1 MVHIE
6 DRVRDTVYDEKARHT
21 FNWRSRKSQKENG
34 AEAVSEE
41 MRTC

>member
-6 DRVRDTVYDEKARHT
+6 ERVRDTVYDEKDRHT
-21 FNWRSRKSQKENG
+21 FNWHSRKRQKENG

-41 MRTC
+41 MRPC